1 MIYVIIDILY
11 PDLFLY
17 TRNFNYERSNRFL
30 SAYYLLNLC
39 SRFNLQR
46 LLCQSGK
53 LGIQLFNKTI
63 NGIFPNG
70 FTSEGNMGLLD
81 FVTNVQ

>member
-1 MIYVIIDILY
+1 MHETGIL
-11 PDLFLY
+11 
-17 TRNFNYERSNRFL
+17 
-30 SAYYLLNLC
+30 
-39 SRFNLQR
+39 
-46 LLCQSGK
+46 QSGK

-63 NGIFPNG
+63 NGIFPKG